1 MLIVEEAPS
10 STLPRAEDP
19 RPTQVV
25 ALSGKTKTALAGNI
39 QRLIDHLDDNIGK
52 ISLADLGY
60 TTTARRYQHS
70 YRVAVTAS
78 TIAQLRAQLVSQS
91 DKIETIRPV
100 SKSSSSSPSV
110 AFAFTGQG
118 ASYRSMSLELY
129 RDVHVFRKHI
139 QHLDAIAQ
147 GQGFPSFIPALDG
160 SHTRDYEGHSAV
172 VTQLALVCIE
182 IALAHYWS
190 ASLGVT
196 PDVVIG
202 HSLGEYAAMHV
213 AGVISANDAIFMV
226 GYVAK
231 GVNPID
237 ISDMC

>member
-1 MLIVEEAPS
+1 MMILEEAPS
-10 STLPRAEDP
+10 STVPRAEDP
-19 RPTQVV
+19 RPNHVV
-25 ALSGKTKTALAGNI
+25 VLSGKTKTALAANV
-39 QRLIDHLDDNIGK
+39 QRLIDHLDDNAST

-60 TTTARRYQHS
+60 TTTARRYHHS
-70 YRVAVTAS
+70 YRVAVTGS
-78 TIAQLRAQLVSQS
+78 TIDQVRSQLVSQS
-91 DKIETIRPV
+91 DNIDTVRPV

-129 RDVHVFRKHI
+129 RDVPVFREHI

-160 SHTRDYEGHSAV
+160 SHPRDYDGHSAV

-182 IALAHYWS
+182 MALAHYWS

-196 PDVVIG
+196 PDVVMG
-202 HSLGEYAAMHV
+202 HSLGEYAAMNV

-226 GYVAK
+226 G
-231 GVNPID
+231 
-237 ISDMC
+237 